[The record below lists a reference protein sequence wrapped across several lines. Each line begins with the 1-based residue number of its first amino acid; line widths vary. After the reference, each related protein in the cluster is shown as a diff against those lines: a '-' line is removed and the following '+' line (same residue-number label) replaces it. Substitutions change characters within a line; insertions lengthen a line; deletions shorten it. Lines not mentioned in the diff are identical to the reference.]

1 MTDPDNLILVY
12 LRRMDTRIERL
23 AEDMREVK
31 LRLTAV
37 ETDVA
42 NLTSSMATHFAI
54 LSGRMDRIEARLD
67 RVEQRLDLQSA

>member
-31 LRLTAV
+31 LRMTSLEV
-37 ETDVA
+37 SLA
-42 NLTSSMATHFAI
+42 NFASTEASHYGI
-54 LSGRMDRIEARLD
+54 VSERLDRMEARLD
-67 RVEQRLDLQSA
+67 RVEQRLELQSA